1 MNTCTRGFTLIELLV
16 VIAIIG
22 LLASIIGANLSS
34 AQAKS
39 RDARRL
45 EDMDAVKKALVL
57 YSSDHN
63 GYPPSVATTT
73 FELGRVGE
81 EHARA
86 PDQIERGVGHRD
98 VFFQER
104 AVAAPLRQA
113 LAEHQ
118 PSSEEELAAIPGL
131 GPAKLAAHGESL
143 LVLLDRHR

>member
-1 MNTCTRGFTLIELLV
+1 MNTRTRGFTLIELLV

-73 FELGRVGE
+73 LDGSDTISQ
-81 EHARA
+81 AL
-86 PDQIERGVGHRD
+86 
-98 VFFQER
+98 
-104 AVAAPLRQA
+104 VAAGTISAVPTDPKYGSDPTNYHYDYSTN
-113 LAEHQ
+113 AEANAFTLSFCLET
-118 PSSEEELAAIPGL
+118 SSIL
-131 GPAKLAAHGESL
+131 GYAQGCGNTISL
-143 LVLLDRHR
+143 